1 MTRNEFIQ
9 QATLALMGNPAFLEN
24 SCRVD
29 VGGIDYSAAEF
40 AAKMARKLE
49 HKGVAFDID
58 TTHSR
63 PQILLSRKYPNTRW
77 LHTVKGRI
85 FHSLNTF

>member
-49 HKGVAFDID
+49 HNGVPFDID
-58 TTHSR
+58 TR
-63 PQILLSRKYPNTRW
+63 YRGELSDRETERTAAVPRY
-77 LHTVKGRI
+77 
-85 FHSLNTF
+85 F

>member
-1 MTRNEFIQ
+1 MTRNAFIQ

-49 HKGVAFDID
+49 HHGVAFDID
-58 TTHSR
+58 TTHLR
-63 PQILLSRKYPNTRW
+63 ETPGKETERTAAVPRY
-77 LHTVKGRI
+77 
-85 FHSLNTF
+85 F

>member
-40 AAKMARKLE
+40 AARMARKLE
-49 HKGVAFDID
+49 HNGVAFDID
-58 TTHSR
+58 TTHLR
-63 PQILLSRKYPNTRW
+63 EMPGKETERTAAVPRY
-77 LHTVKGRI
+77 
-85 FHSLNTF
+85 F